1 MAGNWTHNEPYYRCG
16 FRSEYAGATGKHPR
30 WVYLRE
36 RYVTPQLDEWIEHLF
51 DPENLE
57 VTIAA
62 MAAAQAPDDAAA
74 ARDEAARKR
83 ILDCGKKLAKYRAAL
98 EAGTDPSVVA
108 GWVRE
113 VEAERL
119 AAQRETRRDDRDR
132 APDRGRG
139 PVAGQEGLGGPGRP
153 EQGLTG
159 PEHHVP
165 DPRTQAHLPPR
176 DRQARH

>member
-83 ILDCGKKLAKYRAAL
+83 ILDCGKKLAKYRARWRPGPTPASSPGGSERSRPSAWRL
-98 EAGTDPSVVA
+98 SVKLDGTTETEPLTEDE
-108 GWVRE
+108 VRLL
-113 VEAERL
+113 VKK
-119 AAQRETRRDDRDR
+119 
-132 APDRGRG
+132 
-139 PVAGQEGLGGPGRP
+139 V
-153 EQGLTG
+153 
-159 PEHHVP
+159 
-165 DPRTQAHLPPR
+165 
-176 DRQARH
+176 